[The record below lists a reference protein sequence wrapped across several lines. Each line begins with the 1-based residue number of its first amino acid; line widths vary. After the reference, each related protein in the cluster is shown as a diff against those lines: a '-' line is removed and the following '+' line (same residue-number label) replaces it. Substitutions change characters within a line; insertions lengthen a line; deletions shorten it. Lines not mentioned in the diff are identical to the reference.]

1 MSAKNASQNE
11 QSATYFL
18 IGTYFASIM
27 VQPII
32 VYNMSSFA
40 AAGVTVGI
48 LANIAWGILLYVS
61 SRNMPRKF
69 LSSAPFY
76 IIVFY
81 MVWSAVGLI
90 AHPRDRTITALL
102 TWLSDAVLFFGMFRA
117 MTSGT
122 HSYKKL
128 IVYTAIGSSVGLAI
142 LAAYILAVSPPSNG
156 IFVFYAQK
164 VFFRNALANYAVI
177 SMIICGAGIASA
189 STTRSQIIC
198 SAGAVVSLLVAALAA
213 SKTVWLALPI
223 VAICMTAV
231 LISGAKNKF
240 FALVSATAAV
250 SVLFVAGAATNFDLA
265 VKNLLIQYYYGGT
278 ISARERQFIWDYT
291 STFFEHWWDYILG
304 MGYNAAVTI
313 ELGRGERIYSL
324 HNDWFNLLFMAGYA
338 VGPLLYL
345 LNISLIAVSGY
356 EILKGSKAKPIAYFF
371 PLFVYIFVRGFSEA
385 NIGFTGVTWSVF
397 VVICFMETTF
407 KQVAKSSEPAPK
419 PKSFRPIHPDVST
432 S

>member
-1 MSAKNASQNE
+1 MSAKNALQNE
-11 QSATYFL
+11 QSAAYFL

-27 VQPII
+27 IQPII

-40 AAGVTVGI
+40 AAGVTVGVI
-48 LANIAWGILLYVS
+48 ANIAWGALLYVS
-61 SRNMPRKF
+61 SRNIPRKF

-76 IIVFY
+76 IIVAY
-81 MVWSAVGLI
+81 MIWSAVGLI
-90 AHPRDRTITALL
+90 AHPRDRTPTALL

-128 IVYTAIGSSVGLAI
+128 IVYTAIGSSIGLVI
-142 LAAYILAVSPPSNG
+142 LAAYILAVSPPSSG
-156 IFVFYAQK
+156 IFIFYAQK

-189 STTRSQIIC
+189 STSRSQIIC
-198 SAGAVVSLLVAALAA
+198 SAGAIASLLVAALAA

-223 VAICMTAV
+223 VCLCMAAV
-231 LISGAKNKF
+231 LVSRAKNKF
-240 FALVSATAAV
+240 IAILSVAGGITALVI
-250 SVLFVAGAATNFDLA
+250 AGIATNFDLA
-265 VKNLLIQYYYGGT
+265 VRNLLIQYYYGGA

-291 STFFEHWWDYILG
+291 NSFFEHWWDYILG

-324 HNDWFNLLFMAGYA
+324 HNDWLNLLFMAGYGL
-338 VGPLLYL
+338 GPLLYI
-345 LNISLIAVSGY
+345 LNICLIAVSGY

-371 PLFVYIFVRGFSEA
+371 PLFIYIFVRGFSEA

-407 KQVAKSSEPAPK
+407 RQDGKSHK
-419 PKSFRPIHPDVST
+419 PNLASKRLRPISSDAGKS
-432 S
+432 